1 MTLHHDQWA
10 LVKVSQCGCRIN
22 TDRFPKWS
30 PKAHASR
37 GKVGGGVRS
46 MLQEMFC
53 FLTPQGP
60 SPAPLSLELWVIQK
74 GYWPV
79 PFRSPRMKRCKLANY
94 YHYLLKCPKIGKKK
108 LFQPFTRFQLG
119 MFYSVIYLFWKIWL
133 VSLKLTLET
142 GVNLKTSSSSGS
154 NHFHTKLRGILWFT
168 VYNQTDKPGKLKY
181 SRN

>member
-1 MTLHHDQWA
+1 MTDFL
-10 LVKVSQCGCRIN
+10 N
-22 TDRFPKWS
+22 DRPRRTHLGGRWVGGTE
-30 PKAHASR
+30 HASPGNVLFFNSPGSFPR
-37 GKVGGGVRS
+37 PPFLGIMSHSERILAS
-46 MLQEMFC
+46 SIPFSSDEALQIGE
-53 FLTPQGP
+53 L
-60 SPAPLSLELWVIQK
+60 LSL
-74 GYWPV
+74 
-79 PFRSPRMKRCKLANY
+79 S
-94 YHYLLKCPKIGKKK
+94 LKMPENWKKK